1 MVSYANTEK
10 INKNCLKQSYGKYY
24 ELIKSICDVKG
35 TFFERVS

>member
-1 MVSYANTEK
+1 MVSYDNTEK

-24 ELIKSICDVKG
+24 ELIICDVKG